1 MTIDE
6 LRAELRQINLR
17 HAGDPEAAHAEADD
31 LLLRFV
37 EDQCRPEMR
46 GQITAIYESIPKYYA

>member
-6 LRAELRQINLR
+6 LKAGLREINLR

-31 LLLRFV
+31 LLLRFI
-37 EDQCRPEMR
+37 EGLCSPETQ
-46 GQITAIYESIPKYYA
+46 GQVTAIYEAIPKYYD